1 MRLLVLA
8 AAAAQQAE
16 RHERHRLA
24 LQVAG
29 LARDAQRL
37 AEIFLGEIP
46 LSEPVADQAQVLAM
60 AAHARIEAGA
70 LVEAQRLLEESRR
83 FAPFAQVLIDE
94 AEIVERGD
102 QPVDVVD
109 AAERGGRALQPL
121 DRLRRPAEPIHA
133 DPEGHAH
140 LADRAMVVGVAQHR
154 VGVLRVAAA
163 GAIGG
168 ELGEQVRRAGGDTGI
183 ESRVVKDA
191 GVAAGFARQAQRSL
205 ELAAPHL
212 CLGQPRENP
221 HALGGHV
228 RADQFEGGGV
238 LLYRAREIVSG
249 QMQIS
254 DRLALPDAIS
264 KRAGGVSQI
273 GGDRSL
279 HFSNPR
285 MTDTRWK
292 PRRFVPRLRLR
303 PVR

>member
-1 MRLLVLA
+1 M
-8 AAAAQQAE
+8 
-16 RHERHRLA
+16 
-24 LQVAG
+24 
-29 LARDAQRL
+29 
-37 AEIFLGEIP
+37 P
-46 LSEPVADQAQVLAM
+46 
-60 AAHARIEAGA
+60 AHARVEAGA
-70 LVEAQRLLEESRR
+70 LVEAQRLLEEPRR
-83 FAPFAQVLIDE
+83 FAPFAQVLVDQPE
-94 AEIVERGD
+94 VVERGH

-121 DRLRRPAEPIHA
+121 DRLGRPPEPIHA
-133 DPEGHAH
+133 DSEGHAH
-140 LADRAMVVGVAQHR
+140 LAYRAMVVGVAQHR

-163 GAIGG
+163 GTIGG
-168 ELGEQVRRAGGDTGI
+168 EFGKQVCRAGSDSGV
-183 ESRVVKDA
+183 EPRVVEDA
-191 GVAAGFARQAQRSL
+191 GVAPGFARQAQRSL

-212 CLGQPRENP
+212 CLGQPREDS

-228 RADQFEGGGV
+228 GANQFEGGGV

-254 DRLALPDAIS
+254 DRLALPDTIS
-264 KRAGGVSQI
+264 KRAGGVSQL

-292 PRRFVPRLRLR
+292 PRRFGPRLRLR